1 MSKLPLIARIILGL
15 IFTVFSINFFVPF
28 LPIPMPDHPPEAS
41 IFLGALMDSGYMFH
55 FIKIVELVGGIML
68 LIGICIPF
76 ALVLLAPIVV
86 NIFLFHIFLDP
97 AGFLMGLFIFL
108 LEFYL
113 LYHYR
118 SVFSNI
124 CSDTRV

>member
-28 LPIPMPDHPPEAS
+28 LPMPEPAPEAGA
-41 IFLGALMDSGYMFH
+41 FLGALMASGYMFY

-76 ALVLLAPIVV
+76 ALLLLAPIVV

-118 SVFSNI
+118 SVFSKI
-124 CSDTRV
+124 CSDAKV

>member
-1 MSKLPLIARIILGL
+1 MSKLPLIVRIILGL

-28 LPIPMPDHPPEAS
+28 LPMPELTPEAGA
-41 IFLGALMDSGYMFH
+41 FLGALMDSGYMFY

-76 ALVLLAPIVV
+76 ALLLLAPIVV

-97 AGFLMGLFIFL
+97 AGFLMGLFIFF
-108 LEFYL
+108 LELYL

-118 SVFSNI
+118 SVFSKI
-124 CSDTRV
+124 CSDAKV

>member
-28 LPIPMPDHPPEAS
+28 LPMPEPTPEAGA
-41 IFLGALMDSGYMFH
+41 FLGALMASGYMFY

-68 LIGICIPF
+68 LIGICIPL
-76 ALVLLAPIVV
+76 ALLLLAPIVV

-97 AGFLMGLFIFL
+97 AGFLMGLFIFF
-108 LEFYL
+108 LELYL

-118 SVFSNI
+118 SVFSKI
-124 CSDTRV
+124 CSDAKV

>member
-28 LPIPMPDHPPEAS
+28 LPMPEPTPEAGA
-41 IFLGALMDSGYMFH
+41 FLGALMDSGYMFY

-68 LIGICIPF
+68 LIGFCVPF

-97 AGFLMGLFIFL
+97 AGFMMGLFIFL

-124 CSDTRV
+124 CSNTRV

>member
-15 IFTVFSINFFVPF
+15 IFTVFSVNFFVPF
-28 LPIPMPDHPPEAS
+28 LPMPEPTPEAGA
-41 IFLGALMDSGYMFH
+41 FLGALMDSGYMFY

-86 NIFLFHIFLDP
+86 NIFLFHVFLDP
-97 AGFLMGLFIFL
+97 AGFLMGLFILL
-108 LEFYL
+108 LELFL

-118 SVFSNI
+118 SVFSKI
-124 CSDTRV
+124 CSDARV

>member
-28 LPIPMPDHPPEAS
+28 LPMPEPTPEAGA
-41 IFLGALMDSGYMFH
+41 FLGALMDSGYMFY

-97 AGFLMGLFIFL
+97 AGFMMGLFIFF

-124 CSDTRV
+124 CSNTRV

>member
-1 MSKLPLIARIILGL
+1 MIKLPLIARIILGL

-28 LPIPMPDHPPEAS
+28 LPMPEPTPEAGA
-41 IFLGALMDSGYMFH
+41 FLGALMDSGYMFY
-55 FIKIVELVGGIML
+55 FIKIVELVGGVML

-76 ALVLLAPIVV
+76 ALLLLAPIVV

-118 SVFSNI
+118 SVFSSI
-124 CSDTRV
+124 CSNTRV

>member
-15 IFTVFSINFFVPF
+15 IFIVFSINFFLPF
-28 LPIPMPDHPPEAS
+28 LPMPEPTPEAGA
-41 IFLGALMDSGYMFH
+41 FLGALMDSGYMFH

-86 NIFLFHIFLDP
+86 NIFPLSHLSRP
-97 AGFLMGLFIFL
+97 GGLYDGLVHFF
-108 LEFYL
+108 
-113 LYHYR
+113 
-118 SVFSNI
+118 
-124 CSDTRV
+124 T

>member
-1 MSKLPLIARIILGL
+1 MNKLPLIARIILGL

-28 LPIPMPDHPPEAS
+28 LPMPEPTPEAGA
-41 IFLGALMDSGYMFH
+41 FLGALMDSGYMFY
-55 FIKIVELVGGIML
+55 FIKIVELIGGVML

-76 ALVLLAPIVV
+76 ALLLLAPIVV

-124 CSDTRV
+124 CSNTRV

>member
-28 LPIPMPDHPPEAS
+28 LPMPDPAPEAGA
-41 IFLGALMDSGYMFH
+41 FLGALMASGYMFY

-76 ALVLLAPIVV
+76 ALLLLAPIVV

-108 LEFYL
+108 VEFYL

-118 SVFSNI
+118 SVFSKI
-124 CSDTRV
+124 CSDAKV

>member
-28 LPIPMPDHPPEAS
+28 LPMPEPTPEAGA
-41 IFLGALMDSGYMFH
+41 FLGALMDSGYMFY

-97 AGFLMGLFIFL
+97 AGFMMGLFIFL

-124 CSDTRV
+124 CSNTRV

>member
-1 MSKLPLIARIILGL
+1 MSKLPLIVRIILGL

-28 LPIPMPDHPPEAS
+28 VPIPMPDHPPEARA
-41 IFLGALMDSGYMFH
+41 FLGALMDSGYMFY

-86 NIFLFHIFLDP
+86 NIFLFHVFLDP
-97 AGFLMGLFIFL
+97 AGFLMGLFILL
-108 LEFYL
+108 LELFL

-118 SVFSNI
+118 SVFSKI
-124 CSDTRV
+124 CSDARV

>member
-28 LPIPMPDHPPEAS
+28 LPMPDPAPEAGA
-41 IFLGALMDSGYMFH
+41 FLGALMASGYMFY

-68 LIGICIPF
+68 LIGICIPL

-118 SVFSNI
+118 SVFSKI
-124 CSDTRV
+124 CSDAKV

>member
-28 LPIPMPDHPPEAS
+28 LPMPEPAPEAGA
-41 IFLGALMDSGYMFH
+41 FLGALMDSGYMFY

-97 AGFLMGLFIFL
+97 AGFMMGLFIFL

>member
-15 IFTVFSINFFVPF
+15 IFTVFSVNFFVPF
-28 LPIPMPDHPPEAS
+28 LPMPEPTPEAGA
-41 IFLGALMDSGYMFH
+41 FLGALMDSGYMFY

-86 NIFLFHIFLDP
+86 NIFLFHVFLDP

-108 LEFYL
+108 LELFL

-118 SVFSNI
+118 SVFSKI
-124 CSDTRV
+124 CSDARV

>member
-28 LPIPMPDHPPEAS
+28 LPIPMPDHPPEAGA
-41 IFLGALMDSGYMFH
+41 FLGALMGSGYMFH
-55 FIKIVELVGGIML
+55 FIKIVELIGGIML

-108 LEFYL
+108 LELYL
-113 LYHYR
+113 LYSHR
-118 SVFSNI
+118 SAFSKI
-124 CSDTRV
+124 CSDSRV

>member
-28 LPIPMPDHPPEAS
+28 LPMPEPTPEAGA
-41 IFLGALMDSGYMFH
+41 FLGALMDSGYMFH

-76 ALVLLAPIVV
+76 ALVLLAPVVV

-108 LEFYL
+108 LELYL

-118 SVFSNI
+118 SVFSKI
-124 CSDTRV
+124 CSDAKV

>member
-28 LPIPMPDHPPEAS
+28 LPMPEPTPEAGA
-41 IFLGALMDSGYMFH
+41 FLGALMASGYMFY

-76 ALVLLAPIVV
+76 ALLLLAPVVV

-97 AGFLMGLFIFL
+97 GGFLMGLFIFL
-108 LEFYL
+108 LELYL

-118 SVFSNI
+118 SVFSKI

>member
-28 LPIPMPDHPPEAS
+28 LPMPEPTPEAGA
-41 IFLGALMDSGYMFH
+41 FLGALMDSGYMFY

-76 ALVLLAPIVV
+76 ALLLLAPIVV

-97 AGFLMGLFIFL
+97 AGFLMGLFIFF
-108 LEFYL
+108 LELYL

-118 SVFSNI
+118 SVFSKI
-124 CSDTRV
+124 CSDAKV

>member
-28 LPIPMPDHPPEAS
+28 LPMPEPTPEAGA
-41 IFLGALMDSGYMFH
+41 FLGALMDSGYMFY

-76 ALVLLAPIVV
+76 ALLLLAPIVV

-108 LEFYL
+108 LELYL

-118 SVFSNI
+118 SVFSKI
-124 CSDTRV
+124 CSDAKV

>member
-28 LPIPMPDHPPEAS
+28 LPMPEHTPEAGA
-41 IFLGALMDSGYMFH
+41 FLGALMASGYMFQ
-55 FIKIVELVGGIML
+55 FIKIMELVGGVML
-68 LIGICIPF
+68 LIGICLPF
-76 ALVLLAPIVV
+76 ALLLLAPVVV

-97 AGFLMGLFIFL
+97 AGFLMGFLILL
-108 LEFYL
+108 LELYL

>member
-28 LPIPMPDHPPEAS
+28 LPMPEPTPEAGA
-41 IFLGALMDSGYMFH
+41 FLGALMDSGYMFY

-68 LIGICIPF
+68 LIGICVPL
-76 ALVLLAPIVV
+76 ALLLLAPIVV

-97 AGFLMGLFIFL
+97 AGFMMGLFIFL

-124 CSDTRV
+124 CFDTRV

>member
-28 LPIPMPDHPPEAS
+28 LPMPEPTPEAGA
-41 IFLGALMDSGYMFH
+41 FLGALMASGYMFY

-68 LIGICIPF
+68 LIGICIPL
-76 ALVLLAPIVV
+76 ALLLLAPIVV

-108 LEFYL
+108 LELYL

-118 SVFSNI
+118 SVFSKI
-124 CSDTRV
+124 CSDAKV

>member
-28 LPIPMPDHPPEAS
+28 LPMPEPTPEAGA
-41 IFLGALMDSGYMFH
+41 FLGALMASGYMFYV
-55 FIKIVELVGGIML
+55 IKIVELVGGIML

-76 ALVLLAPIVV
+76 ALLLLAPIVV

-108 LEFYL
+108 LELYL

-118 SVFSNI
+118 SVFSKI
-124 CSDTRV
+124 CSDAKV

>member
-28 LPIPMPDHPPEAS
+28 LPMPEPTPEAGA
-41 IFLGALMDSGYMFH
+41 FLGALMDSGYMFY
-55 FIKIVELVGGIML
+55 FIKIVELVGGVML

-76 ALVLLAPIVV
+76 ALLLLAPIVV

-118 SVFSNI
+118 SVFSSI
-124 CSDTRV
+124 CSNTRV

>member
-28 LPIPMPDHPPEAS
+28 LPMPEPTPEAGA
-41 IFLGALMDSGYMFH
+41 FLGALMDSGYMFY
-55 FIKIVELVGGIML
+55 FIKIVELVGGVML

-76 ALVLLAPIVV
+76 ALLLLAPIVV

-124 CSDTRV
+124 CSNTRV

>member
-28 LPIPMPDHPPEAS
+28 LPMPEPTPEAGA
-41 IFLGALMDSGYMFH
+41 FLGALMTSGYMFY

-76 ALVLLAPIVV
+76 ALLLLAPIVV

-108 LEFYL
+108 LELYL

-118 SVFSNI
+118 SVFSKI
-124 CSDTRV
+124 CSDAKV

>member
-1 MSKLPLIARIILGL
+1 MSKLPLITRIILGL

-28 LPIPMPDHPPEAS
+28 LPMPEPTPEAGA
-41 IFLGALMDSGYMFH
+41 FLGALMDSGYMFY

-97 AGFLMGLFIFL
+97 AGFMMGLFIFL

-124 CSDTRV
+124 CSNTRV

>member
-28 LPIPMPDHPPEAS
+28 LPMPEPTPEAGA
-41 IFLGALMDSGYMFH
+41 FLGALMDSGYMFY

-76 ALVLLAPIVV
+76 ALLLLAPIVV

-118 SVFSNI
+118 SVFSKI
-124 CSDTRV
+124 CSDAKV

>member
-28 LPIPMPDHPPEAS
+28 LPMPEPTPEAGA
-41 IFLGALMDSGYMFH
+41 FLGALMASGYMFY

-76 ALVLLAPIVV
+76 ALLLLAPIVV

-108 LEFYL
+108 LELYL

-118 SVFSNI
+118 SVFSKI
-124 CSDTRV
+124 CSDAKV